1 LDDLAKQKEA
11 IWTQIRED
19 SMKKGEKKWSD
30 EVRIIWKKYIE
41 ELK

>member
-1 LDDLAKQKEA
+1 
-11 IWTQIRED
+11 
-19 SMKKGEKKWSD
+19 MKKGEKKWSD